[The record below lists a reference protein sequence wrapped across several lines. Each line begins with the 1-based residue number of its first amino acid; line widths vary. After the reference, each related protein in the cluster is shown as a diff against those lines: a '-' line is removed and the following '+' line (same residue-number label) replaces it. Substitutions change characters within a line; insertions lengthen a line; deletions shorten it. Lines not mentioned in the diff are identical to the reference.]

1 MSRKEEIMDYLRAQG
16 FRPELDEDGDI
27 RVKYQMLNFIIF
39 DNSSD
44 ENYLQIAL
52 PFIYEASD
60 DKLIDALL
68 ACNEVSKGRKV
79 IKGVMI
85 NNNAWLFFEVLIDK
99 NPDYDDI
106 IPRGLEMLVGGRQFF
121 YDQINK

>member
-1 MSRKEEIMDYLRAQG
+1 MDYLRGQG

-27 RVKYQMLNFIIF
+27 RIKYQMLNFIIF